1 MIVLINKLKKLLGV
15 IQPEAVETLDEMQ
28 KKWQLTL
35 ERIDSLEKLLSERKI
50 I

>member
-15 IQPEAVETLDEMQ
+15 IEPEADKTLEEIQ
-28 KKWQLTL
+28 EKWKRTL
-35 ERIDSLEKLLSERKI
+35 ERIDSLEKLLNERKI